1 MTTVFTRTVARFLM
15 VPTFMVAAALLVRGY
30 SDVGDGFSAGVVAA
44 LGVLMQYVGLGYRD
58 AERLLPVRLAP
69 AWAFAGLGLA
79 LMVAL
84 VPLVAGRSMLTHFPR
99 PGASV
104 TKLGTLELI
113 TPVLF
118 DVGVALLVF
127 GAVVGII
134 RTLAHAD
141 DGRPA

>member
-1 MTTVFTRTVARFLM
+1 MTTVLTRMVARLLM
-15 VPTFMVAAALLVRGY
+15 VPTFVVAGAVLVKGY

-44 LGVLMQYVGLGYRD
+44 LGVLLQYLGLGYRD
-58 AERLLPVRLAP
+58 AERLLPMRLAP

-79 LMVAL
+79 LAVTF
-84 VPLVAGRSMLTHFPR
+84 VPAAAGRPLLTHAPG
-99 PGASV
+99 PGAPV

-118 DVGVALLVF
+118 DVGVAFLVF

-134 RTLAHAD
+134 RTLAGAD
-141 DGRPA
+141 DGRAA

>member
-1 MTTVFTRTVARFLM
+1 MTTVLTRMVARLLM
-15 VPTFMVAAALLVRGY
+15 VPTFVVAGAVLVKGY

-44 LGVLMQYVGLGYRD
+44 LGVLLQYLGLGYRD
-58 AERLLPVRLAP
+58 AERLLPMRLAP

-79 LMVAL
+79 LAVAF
-84 VPLVAGRSMLTHFPR
+84 VPAAAGRPLLTHAPG
-99 PGASV
+99 PGAPV

-118 DVGVALLVF
+118 DVGVAFLVF

-134 RTLAHAD
+134 RTLAGAD
-141 DGRPA
+141 DGRAA